1 MVTTEQVQGGPGGM
15 EATVTA
21 DGDAKMPEPAEPYRD
36 DLGLTSDDWHDLRV
50 AYIFGTLE
58 PFEGSIQA
66 EAFRRIAERDR
77 REAQRRAEREE
88 VSGARR
94 RYAARPFPGG
104 PLTASMPS
112 REAAEL
118 AAALN
123 RGRAAAW
130 DAVRAV
136 DNPGSEH
143 SYASFLRAARELQD
157 TASDVLAETLIS
169 GLRRPFESPGEF
181 RRRAHREPSRLP
193 DSSLFPLLAHPD
205 TRAEAASRAEPPWAE
220 HEAEP

>member
-1 MVTTEQVQGGPGGM
+1 MVTTEQVQGGPDGM

-21 DGDAKMPEPAEPYRD
+21 DGNAKVPEPAEPYRD

-88 VSGARR
+88 VRDARR

-104 PLTASMPS
+104 PLTRKPVQPRGGRARRRPEP
-112 REAAEL
+112 RL
-118 AAALN
+118 
-123 RGRAAAW
+123 RGRVGRAARGRKAGQRAQLRFVPPRGQG
-130 DAVRAV
+130 DARHRRRRARR
-136 DNPGSEH
+136 DPH
-143 SYASFLRAARELQD
+143 LRARH
-157 TASDVLAETLIS
+157 
-169 GLRRPFESPGEF
+169 PFESPGEF